1 MRRHLC
7 LVTEML
13 RPDVAFVLAA
23 LRRDAAAPRAQRDAA
38 ARVDDWPA
46 VTRLALAHDVG
57 WWVMR
62 ALPSEGVPD
71 GARSSLREAVRAVAI
86 SALSGARQTVDLSDA
101 LGAAGVRTVA
111 YKGPALAMDV
121 HGDVGARWFTD
132 LDLLIAEADRDRA
145 VRAMRALGYAWP
157 AGLSDRAERVYSRWE
172 GVTHLARGDELPV
185 ELHWRCQAPRYGGPQ
200 DPADVVTRARPCGLG
215 GGAVLVPAPE
225 DLGVLLAL
233 HGVKHGWTSLQWVAD
248 FVSAVGRPGFAWA
261 VFVSRGDAW
270 GVGRAL
276 RYALLVGHELA
287 ALEMPSEVLAAAR
300 GDGRAAFLA
309 RAVSARLTGA
319 HEVPD
324 IGAESTPRYHLQW
337 LEGAWAQ
344 ARYLALAAVLPT
356 PRERAVAPLPDALLP
371 LAYPVRVWRLV
382 RHALGRR
389 A

>member
-1 MRRHLC
+1 
-7 LVTEML
+7 ML
-13 RPDVAFVLAA
+13 RPDVALVLSA
-23 LRRDAAAPRAQRDAA
+23 LRRDADAPRAQRDAA

-57 WWVMR
+57 WWVLR
-62 ALPSEGVPD
+62 AMPSAGVPD
-71 GARSSLREAVRAVAI
+71 DVRAPLREAIRAVAV
-86 SALSGARQTVDLSDA
+86 SALSGARQAAAVNDA
-101 LGAAGVRTVA
+101 LDAAGVRAVA
-111 YKGPALAMDV
+111 YKGPALAVDV

-145 VRAMRALGYAWP
+145 VHALRAVGYASP
-157 AGLSDRAERVYSRWE
+157 AGLSARAERVYSRWE
-172 GVTHLARGDELPV
+172 GVAHLARGDDLPV

-200 DPADVVTRARPCGLG
+200 DPADVVARARPCGLG
-215 GGAVLVPAPE
+215 GGSVLVPAPE

-233 HGVKHGWTSLQWVAD
+233 HGVKHGWTSLMWVAD
-248 FVSAVGRPGFAWA
+248 FVAAVSRPGFDWA
-261 VFVSRGDAW
+261 IFMSRGGAW

-287 ALEMPSEVLAAAR
+287 ALDMPSEVRVAAHA
-300 GDGRAAFLA
+300 DGRAAFLA
-309 RAVSARLTGA
+309 RAVSARLTLA
-319 HEVPD
+319 RHVPD
-324 IGAESTPRYHLQW
+324 IGAESTPRYDLQW

-356 PRERAVAPLPDALLP
+356 PQERATARLPDALLP
-371 LAYPVRVWRLV
+371 LAYPVRAWRLV

>member
-1 MRRHLC
+1 
-7 LVTEML
+7 ML
-13 RPDVAFVLAA
+13 RPDVAFVLSA
-23 LRRDAAAPRAQRDAA
+23 LRHDALAQRAQREAA

-46 VTRLALAHDVG
+46 ATRLALAHDVG

-62 ALPSEGVPD
+62 AMPSEGVSD
-71 GARSSLREAVRAVAI
+71 DVRESLLETVRAVAVC
-86 SALSGARQTVDLSDA
+86 ALSGARQATEISGA
-101 LGAAGVRTVA
+101 LGAAGVRAVA
-111 YKGPALAMDV
+111 YKGPALAVDV

-172 GVTHLARGDELPV
+172 GVAHLARGDDLPV

-200 DPADVVTRARPCGLG
+200 DPADVVARARPCGLG
-215 GGAVLVPAPE
+215 GGSVLVPAPE
-225 DLGVLLAL
+225 DLGILLAL
-233 HGVKHGWTSLQWVAD
+233 HGVKHGWTSLLWVAD
-248 FVSAVGRPGFAWA
+248 FVAAVSRPGFEWA

-276 RYALLVGHELA
+276 RYAMLVGHELA

-309 RAVSARLTGA
+309 RAVSARLTCV
-319 HEVPD
+319 HDVPD
-324 IGAESTPRYHLQW
+324 IGAESTPRYDLQW

-356 PRERAVAPLPDALLP
+356 PQEHAVAQLPDALLP
-371 LAYPVRVWRLV
+371 LAYPVRAWRLL
-382 RHALGRR
+382 RHALGGRT
-389 A
+389 